1 MSNTYNISDFIPEN
15 IQKSFTNG
23 MIYDRNT
30 NTFKDGKLEFSLD
43 SAAVAKNNKLSNC
56 SDNYIDFIV
65 AVNKNLDPETKA
77 SFKSNYNKLMVG
89 YSASGTDG
97 IAKAL
102 SKIDPEAGKLKLSEL
117 KEEGLKVGDAI
128 LIHDNKGVKGL
139 KKEYGHMF
147 YVTEDAGK
155 KYIVEMNPKGQ
166 FKHSLDDFQ
175 KKYGHLEGFKGNP
188 FNNVE
193 LANKPS
199 LTEPKVKEKE
209 VSYANNN
216 KIKEEHG
223 GKLVDKPQ
231 EHGHKVVNK
240 HDNVPNNTP
249 VERKE
254 PPASIVNGDVPLEG
268 SSHEMRE
275 KLDRT
280 CTSKV
285 EGDKFFFD
293 LLKFKDREELDLNK
307 CTQDAWDK
315 AQKQISKKY
324 EEETKGFK
332 IPHEGSD
339 HDHDHSHGGGHSGN
353 HDGGGND
360 NHESETPDH
369 GGGGHGYGI

>member
-43 SAAVAKNNKLSNC
+43 SAAVAKNSKLSNC

-65 AVNKNLDPETKA
+65 AVNKNLDAETKA
-77 SFKSNYNKLMVG
+77 SFKSNYNQLMVG
-89 YSASGTDG
+89 YSAGGTDG

-102 SKIDPEAGKLKLSEL
+102 TKIDPEAGKLKLSEL
-117 KEEGLKVGDAI
+117 KEDGLKVGDAI
-128 LIHDNKGVKGL
+128 LIHDNKGVKGV

-166 FKHSLDDFQ
+166 FKHSLEDFQ
-175 KKYGHLEGFKGNP
+175 NKYGHLEGFKGNP
-188 FNNVE
+188 FNGVE

-209 VSYANNN
+209 EVKYVNNN

-231 EHGHKVVNK
+231 EHSNKVVNK
-240 HDNVPNNTP
+240 HDNVPNTP
-249 VERKE
+249 NNIHVERKE
-254 PPASIVNGDVPLEG
+254 PPAPVVESNVPLEG
-268 SSHEMRE
+268 SSNKMKEE
-275 KLDRT
+275 LNRT
-280 CTSKV
+280 CASRHEKDIVWGLFTV
-285 EGDKFFFD
+285 EEFKFD
-293 LLKFKDREELDLNK
+293 SNK
-307 CTQDAWDK
+307 CTSDAWER
-315 AQKQISKKY
+315 AEKQIQKKRD
-324 EEETKGFK
+324 EEEAERERNK
-332 IPHEGSD
+332 SD
-339 HDHDHSHGGGHSGN
+339 HNHDHDNSHGGGHGGGHS
-353 HDGGGND
+353 DGGHDTHDND
-360 NHESETPDH
+360 GP
-369 GGGGHGYGI
+369 GGGGGRTL